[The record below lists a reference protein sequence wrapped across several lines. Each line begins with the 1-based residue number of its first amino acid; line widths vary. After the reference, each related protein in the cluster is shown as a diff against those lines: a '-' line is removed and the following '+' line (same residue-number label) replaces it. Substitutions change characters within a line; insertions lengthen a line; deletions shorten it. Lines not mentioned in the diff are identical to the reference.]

1 MPSLTLPMSCCCG
14 IDGAM
19 AEVMTGPAAIRQFLN
34 RHGRRLVVGLPLVWL
49 LVFFALPLVEV
60 AQTSFTEARRGI
72 PPFMPLWGFGEDGFF
87 THFNLENYGLLV
99 EYSRDYLKP
108 AGNSVRLAFFST
120 LICLL
125 FAYPM
130 AWWIARSSPGHRATL
145 LVLVMLPFW
154 TSSLLRIYA
163 LIGLLN
169 PNGFVNI
176 ILIQLGLIDAPL
188 RMMQTD
194 FSVYMGMVLTY
205 LPLMILPLYAVM
217 IRLDDD
223 LIDAAADLGASRL
236 AIFQTIILP
245 LTLPGIIAGSLLVFI
260 PAVGEFV
267 IPALLGGPDQVMIGK
282 VLWTEFFRNRD
293 WPVASAIAML
303 LLAILA
309 LPIIYARYQDGRETA
324 LDRATAA
331 PAEDPAENLA
341 ENMPEDRG
349 GVTDSPAAGRPGAIP

>member
-1 MPSLTLPMSCCCG
+1 MAAVRHFLT
-14 IDGAM
+14 
-19 AEVMTGPAAIRQFLN
+19 
-34 RHGRRLVVGLPLVWL
+34 RHGRRLVVWLPLLWL
-49 LVFFALPLVEV
+49 VVFFALPLVEV
-60 AQTSFTEARRGI
+60 AQTSFTEPRRGI
-72 PPFMPLWGFGEDGFF
+72 PPFAPLWGFGEDGFF
-87 THFNLENYGLLV
+87 TNFNLENYGLLV
-99 EYSRDYLKP
+99 EYSQDYLRP

-130 AWWIARSSPGHRATL
+130 AWWIARSSPSHRAIL

-169 PNGFVNI
+169 TNGFINSMLLQLS
-176 ILIQLGLIDAPL
+176 LIEAPI

-194 FSVYMGMVLTY
+194 FSIYMGMLLTY

-223 LIDAAADLGASRL
+223 LLDAAADLGASRVEV
-236 AIFQTIILP
+236 FRTIVLP
-245 LTLPGIIAGSLLVFI
+245 LTVPGIIAGSLLVFI

-267 IPALLGGPDQVMIGK
+267 IPALLGGPEQVMIGK

-324 LDRATAA
+324 LDRA
-331 PAEDPAENLA
+331 EDAG
-341 ENMPEDRG
+341 RG
-349 GVTDSPAAGRPGAIP
+349 GAA

>member
-1 MPSLTLPMSCCCG
+1 
-14 IDGAM
+14 M
-19 AEVMTGPAAIRQFLN
+19 AK
-34 RHGRRLVVGLPLVWL
+34 HGRRIVVALPLLWL
-49 LVFFALPLVEV
+49 LVFFLLPLVEV
-60 AQTSFTEARRGI
+60 AQTSFTTARRGI
-72 PPFMPLWGFGEDGFF
+72 PPFAPLWGYGDEGFY
-87 THFNLENYGLLV
+87 TNFNLDNYGLLV
-99 EYSRDYLKP
+99 DYWQDYIGP
-108 AGNSVRLAFFST
+108 AANSLRLAFFST
-120 LICLL
+120 LICLV

-130 AWWIARSSPGHRATL
+130 AWWIARSNPRQRAVL

-169 PNGFVNI
+169 PNGFINSM
-176 ILIQLGLIDAPL
+176 LLFLGVIDTPL

-194 FSVYMGMVLTY
+194 FSIYMGMLLTY

-217 IRLDDD
+217 IRLEDDI
-223 LIDAAADLGASRL
+223 LDAAADLGATRWDL
-236 AIFQTIILP
+236 FRTVVLP
-245 LTLPGIIAGSLLVFI
+245 LTIPGIIAGSLLVFI

-267 IPALLGGPDQVMIGK
+267 IPALLGGPEQVMIGK

-324 LDRATAA
+324 LDRAGGKEGTA
-331 PAEDPAENLA
+331 
-341 ENMPEDRG
+341 
-349 GVTDSPAAGRPGAIP
+349 

>member
-1 MPSLTLPMSCCCG
+1 MAAVRHFLTH
-14 IDGAM
+14 
-19 AEVMTGPAAIRQFLN
+19 
-34 RHGRRLVVGLPLVWL
+34 HGRRLVVWLPLLWL
-49 LVFFALPLVEV
+49 VVFFALPLVEV
-60 AQTSFTEARRGI
+60 AQTSFTEPRRGI
-72 PPFMPLWGFGEDGFF
+72 PPFVPLWGFGEDGFS
-87 THFNLENYGLLV
+87 TNFNLENYGLLV
-99 EYSRDYLKP
+99 EYSQDYLRP

-130 AWWIARSSPGHRATL
+130 AWWIARSSPSHRAIL

-169 PNGFVNI
+169 TNGFINSM
-176 ILIQLGLIDAPL
+176 LLQFGLIEVPI

-194 FSVYMGMVLTY
+194 FSIYMGMLLTY

-223 LIDAAADLGASRL
+223 LLDAAADLGASR
-236 AIFQTIILP
+236 IEVFRTIVLP
-245 LTLPGIIAGSLLVFI
+245 LTVPGIIAGSLLVFI

-267 IPALLGGPDQVMIGK
+267 IPALLGGPEQVMIGK

-303 LLAILA
+303 MLAILA

-324 LDRATAA
+324 LDRTEDAA
-331 PAEDPAENLA
+331 Q
-341 ENMPEDRG
+341 G
-349 GVTDSPAAGRPGAIP
+349 GAK

>member
-1 MPSLTLPMSCCCG
+1 M
-14 IDGAM
+14 
-19 AEVMTGPAAIRQFLN
+19 VAARQWLS
-34 RHGRRLVVGLPLVWL
+34 RHGRRLVVALPLLWL
-49 LVFFALPLVEV
+49 LIFFLLPLVEV
-60 AQTSFTEARRGI
+60 AQTSFTTARRGI
-72 PPFMPLWGFGEDGFF
+72 PPFAPLWGFDEDGFF
-87 THFNLENYGLLV
+87 TNFNLENYGLLV
-99 EYSRDYLKP
+99 EYSQDYLRP

-130 AWWIARSSPGHRATL
+130 AWWIARSDPRQRAIL

-169 PNGFVNI
+169 PNGFINSM
-176 ILIQLGLIDAPL
+176 LIFLGVIDTPL

-194 FSVYMGMVLTY
+194 FSIYMGMLLTY

-217 IRLDDD
+217 IRLEDD
-223 LIDAAADLGASRL
+223 LLDAAADLGASRAGVFL
-236 AIFQTIILP
+236 TIVLP

-267 IPALLGGPDQVMIGK
+267 IPALLGGPEQIMVGK

-324 LDRATAA
+324 LDRADG
-331 PAEDPAENLA
+331 P
-341 ENMPEDRG
+341 G
-349 GVTDSPAAGRPGAIP
+349 GAS

>member
-1 MPSLTLPMSCCCG
+1 
-14 IDGAM
+14 M
-19 AEVMTGPAAIRQFLN
+19 AAVRHFLN
-34 RHGRRLVVGLPLVWL
+34 RHGKRLVVGLPLAWL
-49 LVFFALPLVEV
+49 MLFFAMPLVEV
-60 AQTSFTEARRGI
+60 AQTSFTEPRRGI
-72 PPFMPLWGFGEDGFF
+72 PPFLPLWGFDEDGFF
-87 THFNLENYGLLV
+87 THFNFENYGLLAQ
-99 EYSRDYLKP
+99 YSQDYLKP

-130 AWWIARSSPGHRATL
+130 AWWIARSSPSQRAIL

-169 PNGFVNI
+169 PNGFINSM
-176 ILIQLGLIDAPL
+176 LIQLGLIEAPL

-194 FSVYMGMVLTY
+194 FSIYMGMLLTY

-223 LIDAAADLGASRL
+223 LIDAAADLGASRVQ
-236 AIFQTIILP
+236 IFRTIVLP

-267 IPALLGGPDQVMIGK
+267 IPALLGGPEQVMIGK

-324 LDRATAA
+324 LDRAETTRGDA
-331 PAEDPAENLA
+331 P
-341 ENMPEDRG
+341 
-349 GVTDSPAAGRPGAIP
+349 

>member
-1 MPSLTLPMSCCCG
+1 MAAARHFLT
-14 IDGAM
+14 
-19 AEVMTGPAAIRQFLN
+19 
-34 RHGRRLVVGLPLVWL
+34 RHGRRLVVWLPLAWL
-49 LVFFALPLVEV
+49 VVFFALPLVEV
-60 AQTSFTEARRGI
+60 AQTSFTEPRRGI
-72 PPFMPLWGFGEDGFF
+72 PPFAPLWGFGEDGFF
-87 THFNLENYGLLV
+87 TNFNLENYGLLV
-99 EYSRDYLKP
+99 EYSQDYLRP

-130 AWWIARSSPGHRATL
+130 AWWIARSSPSHRAIL

-169 PNGFVNI
+169 TNGFINSM
-176 ILIQLGLIDAPL
+176 LLQLGLIEAPI

-194 FSVYMGMVLTY
+194 FSIYMGMLLTY

-223 LIDAAADLGASRL
+223 LLDAAADLGASRVQV
-236 AIFQTIILP
+236 FRTIVLP
-245 LTLPGIIAGSLLVFI
+245 LTFPGIIAGSLLVFI

-267 IPALLGGPDQVMIGK
+267 IPALLGGPEQVMIGK

-324 LDRATAA
+324 LDRAEEAG
-331 PAEDPAENLA
+331 
-341 ENMPEDRG
+341 RG
-349 GVTDSPAAGRPGAIP
+349 GKA

>member
-1 MPSLTLPMSCCCG
+1 MAAVRHFLTC
-14 IDGAM
+14 
-19 AEVMTGPAAIRQFLN
+19 
-34 RHGRRLVVGLPLVWL
+34 HGRRLVVWIPLLWL
-49 LVFFALPLVEV
+49 VVFFALPLVEV
-60 AQTSFTEARRGI
+60 AQTSFTEPRRGI
-72 PPFMPLWGFGEDGFF
+72 PPFAPLWGFGEDGFF
-87 THFNLENYGLLV
+87 ANFNLENYGLLV
-99 EYSRDYLKP
+99 EYSQDYLRP
-108 AGNSVRLAFFST
+108 ATNSVRLAFFST
-120 LICLL
+120 LICLV

-130 AWWIARSSPGHRATL
+130 AWWIARSSPSQRAIL

-169 PNGFVNI
+169 TNGFINSM
-176 ILIQLGLIDAPL
+176 LLQLGLIEAPI

-194 FSVYMGMVLTY
+194 FSIYMGMLLTY

-223 LIDAAADLGASRL
+223 LLDAAADLGASRVEV
-236 AIFQTIILP
+236 FRTIVLP
-245 LTLPGIIAGSLLVFI
+245 LTVPGIIAGSLLVFI

-267 IPALLGGPDQVMIGK
+267 IPALLGGPEQVMIGK

-309 LPIIYARYQDGRETA
+309 LPIIYARYQDGRKTA
-324 LDRATAA
+324 LDRA
-331 PAEDPAENLA
+331 EDAG
-341 ENMPEDRG
+341 RG
-349 GVTDSPAAGRPGAIP
+349 GAA

>member
-1 MPSLTLPMSCCCG
+1 MG
-14 IDGAM
+14 QA
-19 AEVMTGPAAIRQFLN
+19 RQFMAK
-34 RHGRRLVVGLPLVWL
+34 HGRRMVVALPLLWL
-49 LVFFALPLVEV
+49 LVFFLLPLVKV
-60 AQTSFTEARRGI
+60 AQTSFTTARRGI
-72 PPFMPLWGFGEDGFF
+72 PPFAPLWGFGDEGFY
-87 THFNLENYGLLV
+87 TNFNLENYGLLV
-99 EYSRDYLKP
+99 DYWQDYIGP
-108 AGNSVRLAFFST
+108 AANSLRLAFFST
-120 LICLL
+120 LICLV

-130 AWWIARSSPGHRATL
+130 AWWIARSNPRRRAVL

-169 PNGFVNI
+169 PNGFINSM
-176 ILIQLGLIDAPL
+176 LLFLGVIDAPL

-194 FSVYMGMVLTY
+194 FSIYMGMLLTY

-217 IRLDDD
+217 IRLEDDI
-223 LIDAAADLGASRL
+223 LDAAADLGATRWDL
-236 AIFQTIILP
+236 FRTVVLP
-245 LTLPGIIAGSLLVFI
+245 LTIPGIIAGSLLVFI

-267 IPALLGGPDQVMIGK
+267 IPALLGGPEQVMIGK

-324 LDRATAA
+324 LDRA
-331 PAEDPAENLA
+331 
-341 ENMPEDRG
+341 G
-349 GVTDSPAAGRPGAIP
+349 GKEGTV

>member
-1 MPSLTLPMSCCCG
+1 MAAVRHFLT
-14 IDGAM
+14 
-19 AEVMTGPAAIRQFLN
+19 
-34 RHGRRLVVGLPLVWL
+34 RHGRRLVVWLPLLWL
-49 LVFFALPLVEV
+49 VVFFALPLVEV
-60 AQTSFTEARRGI
+60 AQTSFTEPRRGI
-72 PPFMPLWGFGEDGFF
+72 PPFAPLWGFGEDRFF
-87 THFNLENYGLLV
+87 TNFNLENYGLLV
-99 EYSRDYLKP
+99 EYSQDYLRP

-130 AWWIARSSPGHRATL
+130 AWWIARSSPSHRAIL

-169 PNGFVNI
+169 TNGFINSM
-176 ILIQLGLIDAPL
+176 LLQLGLIEAPI

-194 FSVYMGMVLTY
+194 FSIYMGMLLTY

-223 LIDAAADLGASRL
+223 LLDAAADLGASRVEV
-236 AIFQTIILP
+236 FRTIVLP
-245 LTLPGIIAGSLLVFI
+245 LTVPGIIAGSLLVFI

-267 IPALLGGPDQVMIGK
+267 IPALLGGPEQVMIGK

-324 LDRATAA
+324 LDRA
-331 PAEDPAENLA
+331 EDAG
-341 ENMPEDRG
+341 RG
-349 GVTDSPAAGRPGAIP
+349 GAA

>member
-1 MPSLTLPMSCCCG
+1 MTRAG
-14 IDGAM
+14 FM
-19 AEVMTGPAAIRQFLN
+19 A
-34 RHGRRLVVGLPLVWL
+34 RHGRRMVVAIPLLWL
-49 LVFFALPLVEV
+49 LVFFLLPLVEV
-60 AQTSFTEARRGI
+60 AQTSFTTARRGI
-72 PPFMPLWGFGEDGFF
+72 PPFAPLWGFGDEGFYSN
-87 THFNLENYGLLV
+87 FNLENYGLLI
-99 EYSRDYLKP
+99 DYWKDYMGP
-108 AGNSVRLAFFST
+108 AANSLRLAFFST
-120 LICLL
+120 LICLV

-130 AWWIARSSPGHRATL
+130 AWWIARSNPRQRAVL

-169 PNGFVNI
+169 PNGFINSM
-176 ILIQLGLIDAPL
+176 LLFLGVIDSPL

-194 FSVYMGMVLTY
+194 FSIYMGMLLTY

-217 IRLDDD
+217 IRLEDDI
-223 LIDAAADLGASRL
+223 LDAAADLGATRW
-236 AIFQTIILP
+236 AMFRTVVLP

-267 IPALLGGPDQVMIGK
+267 IPALLGGPEQVMIGK

-324 LDRATAA
+324 LDRA
-331 PAEDPAENLA
+331 
-341 ENMPEDRG
+341 G
-349 GVTDSPAAGRPGAIP
+349 GREGTT